1 MKCKDLKGDMYDAY
15 NNHWYTVLQNFMLS
29 QCYNHCNF
37 FVSVVEKD
45 KDELHMK
52 TFTYH
57 PTEEGEEDSLQALE
71 APGKTD

>member
-1 MKCKDLKGDMYDAY
+1 MYDANDY
-15 NNHWYTVLQNFMLS
+15 HQHSVLQSFMLP
-29 QCYNHCNF
+29 QCYNNCNF
-37 FVSVVEKD
+37 IVSVVEKD